1 VSAID
6 NPPVALSIAGSD
18 SGAGA
23 GIQADIKTMAALG
36 VFATTAVTA
45 VTAQNTTAV
54 REVHYV
60 PTEMVDAQI
69 DAVLDD
75 LSVVSVKTGMLGTPA
90 VVESVGRRAAE
101 GGLPQLVVD
110 PVMVASSGRIFL
122 TPEGVNAYRT
132 HLLPEAL
139 IATPNLWEAALLT
152 GGTPSG
158 SHDVDS
164 MIEMARRI
172 HGLGPTWVLVKGGHL
187 PGVESHDA
195 GAAPVQVADVLFDG
209 REVTVLS
216 GSHVDT
222 SNTHGTGCSLSSAIA
237 AYLAHGADVTTAVTA
252 AKEFVHGALLGGA
265 EWHLGGGHGPL
276 NHLGWKGEPPAG
288 IRARP

>member
-1 VSAID
+1 MTAVD

-60 PTEMVDAQI
+60 PTEMVEAQI

-75 LSVVSVKTGMLGTPA
+75 LPVVSVKTGMLGTPA
-90 VVESVGRRAAE
+90 VVETVGRRAAE

-122 TPEGVNAYRT
+122 TPEGVEAYRT

-139 IATPNLWEAALLT
+139 
-152 GGTPSG
+152 
-158 SHDVDS
+158 
-164 MIEMARRI
+164 
-172 HGLGPTWVLVKGGHL
+172 
-187 PGVESHDA
+187 
-195 GAAPVQVADVLFDG
+195 
-209 REVTVLS
+209 
-216 GSHVDT
+216 
-222 SNTHGTGCSLSSAIA
+222 
-237 AYLAHGADVTTAVTA
+237 
-252 AKEFVHGALLGGA
+252 
-265 EWHLGGGHGPL
+265 
-276 NHLGWKGEPPAG
+276 
-288 IRARP
+288 